1 MDKLWEHYAKRNK
14 LVTERQILPDFTHM
28 KYLNSPNHRIK
39 EWNVGFQGVGV
50 DRNQQESS
58 FS

>member
-1 MDKLWEHYAKRNK
+1 MGKLWEHYAKRNK

-28 KYLNSPNHRIK
+28 KYLNSQNHRIK

-50 DRNQQESS
+50 DRNQQA
-58 FS
+58 